1 MHGKIVCKDIE
12 IKYLGEYHDLYP
24 KNDALL
30 LAGVFEKFREISLQ
44 IYELDSA
51 TFIEAP
57 RLAWQA
63 ALKKTKLELDLLTDI
78 DYILMVEKSIRGGIC
93 DAIHRYAK
101 VNNKYIK
108 DYDENK
114 ESSYLNHQDV
124 NNLYGCAI
132 SQIFQHLILNGTKK
146 LLNLKKKDTFL
157 KLMFNIQKNY
167 MNFIVNYHFCLKEKN
182 LKSRKACK

>member
-51 TFIEAP
+51 TFIEVP

-114 ESSYLNHQDV
+114 ESSYLNH
-124 NNLYGCAI
+124 
-132 SQIFQHLILNGTKK
+132 
-146 LLNLKKKDTFL
+146 
-157 KLMFNIQKNY
+157 
-167 MNFIVNYHFCLKEKN
+167 
-182 LKSRKACK
+182 